1 MVNDI
6 GDTLLAAS
14 ARFLIIA
21 LIMSDLA
28 EPSYLGSSTVLSKTP
43 ERLNSTCN
51 EPVQTQEQCS
61 RDITEKKNT
70 MLVILFGFILK
81 MWLQRRN
88 YKKNELSK
96 SILTIITTIMVKVVS
111 KH

>member
-1 MVNDI
+1 MNDI
-6 GDTLLAAS
+6 DDTLLAAS
-14 ARFLIIA
+14 ARFVIIA

-61 RDITEKKNT
+61 RDITEKNT

-81 MWLQRRN
+81 MWLQRR
-88 YKKNELSK
+88 
-96 SILTIITTIMVKVVS
+96 
-111 KH
+111 H

>member
-6 GDTLLAAS
+6 DDRLLAAS
-14 ARFLIIA
+14 ARFVIIA

-61 RDITEKKNT
+61 RDITVKKYNVSNIVWVHFEDVVTEKK
-70 MLVILFGFILK
+70 
-81 MWLQRRN
+81 LQE
-88 YKKNELSK
+88 K
-96 SILTIITTIMVKVVS
+96 
-111 KH
+111 